1 MTRIAGIDLPKQKR
15 GVIGLTYI
23 FGIGRSSAKVILAE
37 AKIDESKKVQDWDDD
52 DLSKNKWVKIFS
64 NKYFLIVLLF
74 SIWMFFFDTN
84 SYFIHN
90 ELNKSIETLENNKE
104 IYKDEIKDDK
114 AFIDKMK
121 DSNEVEKYAR
131 EKYYL
136 KKENE
141 DIYIIEHQDSIKNKV
156 ENE

>member
-1 MTRIAGIDLPKQKR
+1 M
-15 GVIGLTYI
+15 
-23 FGIGRSSAKVILAE
+23 
-37 AKIDESKKVQDWDDD
+37 
-52 DLSKNKWVKIFS
+52 
-64 NKYFLIVLLF
+64 LLF

-104 IYKDEIKDDK
+104 IYRDEIKDDK

-121 DSNEVEKYAR
+121 DSNEIEKYAR